1 MLTLLLLRHA
11 KSDWNSTALDDHDR
25 PLNPRG
31 TKAAPIMGRHLAR
44 EGLKPDLI
52 LCSDAVRTQATLA
65 LVLPELG
72 PPPPHVVFEE
82 ALYLAR
88 PDTILDVIRSNV
100 EEATKSVMVIGH
112 NPGLHA
118 LALTL
123 IGDGN
128 KKGLRQLAM
137 KFPTAALA
145 VISFDTAHWPEI
157 GPTLGNLASFV
168 TPREVS

>member
-52 LCSDAVRTQATLA
+52 LCSDAVSPDGKRALA
-65 LVLPELG
+65 LPELG

-123 IGDGN
+123 IGDGS

>member
-11 KSDWNSTALDDHDR
+11 KSDWNNTALDDHDR

-52 LCSDAVRTQATLA
+52 LCSDAVRAQATLA
-65 LVLPELG
+65 FVLPELG
-72 PPPPHVVFEE
+72 PPPPHFVFEE
-82 ALYLAR
+82 ALYLAS

>member
-1 MLTLLLLRHA
+1 
-11 KSDWNSTALDDHDR
+11 
-25 PLNPRG
+25 
-31 TKAAPIMGRHLAR
+31 MGWHLAR
-44 EGLKPDLI
+44 KGLKPDLI

-65 LVLPELG
+65 LVLPKLS

-145 VISFDTAHWPEI
+145 VITFDTAHWPEI

>member
-11 KSDWNSTALDDHDR
+11 KSDWSTPGLDDHER
-25 PLNPRG
+25 PLNVRG
-31 TKAAPIMGRHLAR
+31 TKAAPVMGRYINKK
-44 EGLKPDLI
+44 GLKPDLV
-52 LCSDAVRTQATLA
+52 LCSDSVRTQATLA

-72 PPPPHVVFEE
+72 PPPPQVIYDQ

-88 PDTILDVIRSNV
+88 PDTILNV
-100 EEATKSVMVIGH
+100 VHDNAGDQAKSVMVISH

-123 IGDGN
+123 VGDGD

-145 VISFDTAHWPEI
+145 EITFDTGYWSEVA
-157 GPTLGNLASFV
+157 PTTGHLKSFV
-168 TPREVS
+168 TPREVA